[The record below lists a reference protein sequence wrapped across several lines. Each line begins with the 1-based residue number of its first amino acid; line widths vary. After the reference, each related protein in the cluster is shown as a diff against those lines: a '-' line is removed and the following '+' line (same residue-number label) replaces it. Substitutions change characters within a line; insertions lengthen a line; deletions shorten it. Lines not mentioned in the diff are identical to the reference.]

1 MINSPLQQLLMT
13 NFEEEYSPPV
23 MNMEPNAKNLSCR
36 KIFKNQAEAILSRH
50 VHNIPSKIERK
61 RKPPFIEMKEIF
73 DVAALRH
80 EFCLVV

>member
-1 MINSPLQQLLMT
+1 
-13 NFEEEYSPPV
+13 
-23 MNMEPNAKNLSCR
+23 MEPKAKNLSCR

-50 VHNIPSKIERK
+50 VHNIPSKKSKEKEHPI
-61 RKPPFIEMKEIF
+61 IEMKEIF